1 MLPGRHGAEACPLR
15 RYNMRS
21 TLRLYVGALA
31 ALGLSA
37 APSLA
42 YAKGRQIVL
51 PHCERSLGTAAVRLP
66 PEAQDWWS
74 GQHLSSPDTAVKAL
88 VQESGCFRL
97 VDRGAAMQLADEERA
112 RAASGQL
119 RRGSHI
125 GRGQVRAADYIIVPT
140 LLSSNG
146 HAGGVNVGGI
156 LGTVGS
162 FFGVGG
168 VVASAVAGGLNISK
182 KEAAVHLEVV
192 SVRSSEVVAMADG
205 HASKHDVGFGGGTGF
220 IGSGSLGA
228 FGASSYS
235 DTAMGK
241 VIMNAYADAYAQ
253 LVQKLGGV
261 PAETSVVAENPV
273 SPQAVQGSVT
283 TIRVS
288 ELRSLPSLTGRKL
301 HMIPV
306 GTVLYPT
313 GERSGVWLKVADE
326 VGTEGWVSSLS
337 VSSR

>member
-1 MLPGRHGAEACPLR
+1 
-15 RYNMRS
+15 MRS

-37 APSLA
+37 AASPTQ
-42 YAKGRQIVL
+42 AKGRQILL
-51 PHCERSLGTAAVRLP
+51 PHCTRSLGTAAVRLP
-66 PEAQDWWS
+66 PQVQDWWT

-97 VDRGAAMQLADEERA
+97 VDRGAAMELADEERA
-112 RAASGQL
+112 RAANGTL

-146 HAGGVNVGGI
+146 HAGGVNAGGI
-156 LGTVGS
+156 LGVLGS
-162 FFGVGG
+162 LIPGVGG
-168 VVASAVAGGLNISK
+168 VVVSAVGGGLNINK
-182 KEAAVHLEVV
+182 KTAAVHLEVV

-205 HASKHDVGFGGGTGF
+205 HASKHDVGFGGGTGLV
-220 IGSGSLGA
+220 GSDSFGA
-228 FGASSYS
+228 FGASSYT
-235 DTAMGK
+235 DTDMGK
-241 VIMNAYADAYAQ
+241 VIMTAYADAYAQ

-261 PAETSVVAENPV
+261 PTEIPVAAGNPAATTP
-273 SPQAVQGSVT
+273 PQATQGSVT
-283 TIRVS
+283 TTRVS
-288 ELRSLPSLTGRKL
+288 ELRSTPSLTGRKL
-301 HMIPV
+301 HAVPA

-337 VSSR
+337 VSAR